1 MTFIYMPFDL
11 FFKPV
16 AEDHE
21 IWFGFSL
28 TGWWG
33 ESYRAVALGNI
44 RSRSLWLLAYAQ
56 LDVALG
62 IGIRGSGGHCDGGL
76 EPD

>member
-1 MTFIYMPFDL
+1 M
-11 FFKPV
+11 
-16 AEDHE
+16 AA
-21 IWFGFSL
+21 S
-28 TGWWG
+28 
-33 ESYRAVALGNI
+33 
-44 RSRSLWLLAYAQ
+44 AYAQ